1 MVASDLPKEP
11 LLRLRTPFI
20 VGGSAAVLLALYFT
34 DPDDGVS
41 TGMLLLALLVGI
53 LAIAFAH
60 LGRKALHDYPEAEMQ
75 RLFGTAGQDPI
86 GAGLALIALAIVF
99 SALLGVFGSAA
110 RAASVESYIPANAYA
125 QLPALKAEIRAQ
137 WPDHPAPEV
146 LAALVEH
153 ESCVSLQAASCWN
166 PRSRLK
172 TQREEGAGLGQ
183 ITRAYRSNGAVRFDA
198 LAELRSRHPVAL
210 AALTWTNV
218 YARPDLQLRAL
229 VLQSR
234 DSFMALRVVSDPLER
249 LTMADAAYNGG
260 LGGVQAERRACGLKG
275 GCDPQRWFG
284 HVETTCL
291 KSRRPLYAGRSAC
304 DINRHHVT
312 DVMLVRS
319 PKYRALIA

>member
-1 MVASDLPKEP
+1 M
-11 LLRLRTPFI
+11 RLRTPFI
-20 VGGSAAVLLALYFT
+20 VGGSAAVLLALFFT

-60 LGRKALHDYPEAEMQ
+60 LGRKALHDYPEADMR
-75 RLFGTAGQDPI
+75 RLFGAAGNDPV

-99 SALLGVFGSAA
+99 SALLGLFGSAA
-110 RAASVESYIPANAYA
+110 RAADVRSYVPAGAYVH
-125 QLPALKAEIRAQ
+125 LPTLKAEAKAY

-153 ESCVSLQAASCWN
+153 ESCGSLQAANCWN

-172 TQREEGAGLGQ
+172 TPREEGAGFGQ
-183 ITRAYRSNGAVRFDA
+183 ITRAYRSSGEVRFDA
-198 LAELRSRHPVAL
+198 LADLRSRHPIAL
-210 AALTWTNV
+210 AGLSWANV

-229 VLQSR
+229 VLQSK
-234 DSFMALRVVSDPLER
+234 DNFVALRAVADPFER
-249 LTMADAAYNGG
+249 LAMADAAYNGG
-260 LGGVQAERRACGLKG
+260 LSGVQSERRACGLKG
-275 GCDPQRWFG
+275 TCDPQRWFG
-284 HVETTCL
+284 HVETVCL
-291 KSRRPLYAGRSAC
+291 KGRRPLYGGRSAC

-319 PKYRALIA
+319 PKYRALMA